1 MRACVG
7 VGVYARAC
15 DQMADAI
22 NWQKELLVHLLTVQ
36 KMWKADQAPFLRAFN
51 YAGETNYMWEFVRD
65 RVNALRDELS
75 SADVVAAETESD
87 SIVGQG
93 MEADDLEVWMQET
106 VKGLRWQRGP
116 ALYEDM
122 LFPTPT
128 DDALGVNERSEQCTF
143 DDAATAERVAVDRH
157 VSSTVRTDDRPLVAQ
172 DDKVTCFDQRDAW
185 KAFRDEALK
194 NAGEGAYFAR
204 STRWSIKR
212 VEDLQTDYLNERA
225 DEALDGEPLGPDDVW
240 RETSRARLRSRQLE
254 IDRLGAIPKEVAR
267 RLVLVHVAAL
277 DQIQAAA
284 PGGVERESV
293 TGGYHL
299 DSLVQNVAHLLKY
312 RRCVKLAKLLYKRQG
327 VGSLHDQYEGKLLN
341 KELAHAHQDESDS
354 EMGIARRIIRQ
365 AHVSNYTHYSYTD
378 ASKRDAPVIEGN
390 RLKYYPEEYNTNPP
404 MAPIMCSAP
413 PRMGKSAL
421 TMLVASFAVKLGG
434 RVEYGVAPNKG
445 IPVDDTLQRIDRLGW
460 AVQGL
465 VPHSTNSKTKE
476 QPTIGDINV
485 YSEDEVVSDIPI
497 MNHRVHDLS
506 NKVDAWV
513 LHIRDEAQYVYKV
526 SANINTALADS
537 FPLFYGLSM
546 CVSATL
552 LPVCMEGE
560 LLGNLNSVRS
570 LLEVKCGKDEVRRS
584 TLEKYV
590 ILQPWSFPKGP
601 DFLTPPKSH
610 YFGGTPEAYLNEDW
624 YDERDG
630 WYQDI
635 YDPPSPGTV
644 ARETQ
649 YYGTWLHVREHRE
662 VDEAGGNAKRFL
674 TSEQDVFLDDCLA
687 GVRMAHAKLLRLN
700 VPGTKAVYNLNDAY
714 STYLRAFNQHNRKYF
729 DEQTG
734 TIAHDGPLRIVTPP
748 VNRLTMDA
756 AWILEQSLKWLRES
770 SAVQPD
776 TNADVRLY
784 PMLITAPDLL
794 QARRMEWV
802 SVLFKLAWYRMHK
815 EYMEYPTV
823 RTKTSD
829 EIRNTYGMTILM
841 YQADTS
847 AYANIAAAADIDDE
861 SLKRAKVVAVT
872 FDPTLAENRFPM
884 HAFPEAQLPRGTME
898 SSVFIPT
905 ITPSHYRNYHA
916 LYMELRRKI
925 DKGED
930 LSGFGDHFK
939 SLNALHFLMHGHP
952 EFDVPIEG
960 SNLEQHF
967 NALQRIV
974 HRVYRFDMSR
984 CWERS
989 KNPNQLSDEQ
999 VGDADL
1005 NPDGTGVL
1013 IHNTVSAGEQEVF
1026 DGDMGCPDRPG
1037 RLDLNP
1043 DEPYD
1048 EHPGDQGPT
1057 EAGGGASQDS
1067 NQAADMELDQALEA
1081 ELEDDS
1087 KEPHPIPPCRDPE
1100 IEGTDGPS
1108 GPRERIPDLSAIA
1121 PRLCVKGYRNAQEAI
1136 KDTLLQCKI
1145 HKVAAAGYKMFE
1157 AGLTL
1162 QTTHRDGDLR
1172 HMFVPKYINFALGQP
1187 PKMVNKEH
1195 VLTKEEREAERK
1207 KGRGGEWQKK
1217 AGLVPNQL
1225 RPMWPNLSTLYQ
1237 MLGRGFVDTKDVK
1250 LPKDWRLDMLSR
1262 PEVLKC
1268 TKLYG
1273 NCELLFGLFVDES
1286 IEGRKLALGSLLHSI
1301 ADNPY
1306 KEIMGKWLGKK
1317 DGNKYKSQALMQAST
1332 LRRQLSL
1339 DLQNDARMG
1348 KWPFYRMRDCVDG
1361 HLKPATPADLT
1372 DEEKAMEG
1380 ECPALEDGSLALKRF
1395 ERPQAEFSQGIAF
1408 G

>member
-1 MRACVG
+1 
-7 VGVYARAC
+7 
-15 DQMADAI
+15 MADAI
-22 NWQKELLVHLLTVQ
+22 NWQKELLAHLLTVQ
-36 KMWKADQAPFLRAFN
+36 KMWQADQTRFLRAFN
-51 YAGETNYMWEFVRD
+51 YPGETNDVPMFIQD
-65 RVNALRDELS
+65 RVNALKVELS
-75 SADVVAAETESD
+75 SADIREAETESD
-87 SIVGQG
+87 DLLS
-93 MEADDLEVWMQET
+93 MDADDLEVWMAET
-106 VKGLRWQRGP
+106 VEGLRWQRSP
-116 ALYEDM
+116 MRYEDA

-128 DDALGVNERSEQCTF
+128 DDAPSANERSEKCTF
-143 DDAATAERVAVDRH
+143 DDLKTTEKAAVRKHVTGRLSVAR
-157 VSSTVRTDDRPLVAQ
+157 DDDVA
-172 DDKVTCFDQRDAW
+172 CFDLDAW
-185 KAFRDEALK
+185 KALKEEALK
-194 NAGEGAYFAR
+194 HAGEGAYFAR

-212 VEDLQTDYLNERA
+212 VEDLQTEYLNERA
-225 DEALDGEPLGPDDVW
+225 DEALRGEPLGPDDVW

-277 DQIQAAA
+277 DKIQAAA
-284 PGGVERESV
+284 PSERESV
-293 TGGYHL
+293 TGGYDL
-299 DSLVQNVAHLLKY
+299 DSLVQNVAHLIKY
-312 RRCVKLAKLLYKRQG
+312 RRCIKLAKLLYKRQG
-327 VGSLHDQYEGKLLN
+327 VGSMHDQYEGKLLN

-365 AHVSNYTHYSYTD
+365 AHVSNYVHYSYTD
-378 ASKRDAPVIEGN
+378 AAKRESAPVKGSGS
-390 RLKYYPEEYNTNPP
+390 LKYYPEEYNTNPP

-421 TMLVASFAVKLGG
+421 TMLAASFAVKLGG

-445 IPVDDTLQRIDRLGW
+445 IPVDDTLQRIARLGW

-465 VPHSTNSKTKE
+465 VPHSTNSKTKA

-560 LLGNLNSVRS
+560 LMGNLNSVRS
-570 LLEVKCGKDEVRRS
+570 LLEVECGKDEVRRS

-590 ILQPWSFPKGP
+590 IQQPWSFPKGP

-610 YFGGTPEAYLNEDW
+610 YFGGPQEVYPTEGWE
-624 YDERDG
+624 DERDG

-635 YDPPSPGTV
+635 YDPPAPRDI

-649 YYGTWLHVREHRE
+649 YYGTWLHVREHE
-662 VDEAGGNAKRFL
+662 GTDEADADAKRFL

-700 VPGTKAVYNLNDAY
+700 VPGSKAVYNLNDAY
-714 STYLRAFNQHNRKYF
+714 GTYLRAFNRHNRKYF

-734 TIAHDGPLRIVTPP
+734 TIAYDGPLRTVTPP

-756 AWILEQSLKWLRES
+756 AWILEQSLKWLREP
-770 SAVQPD
+770 SAVQNGAD
-776 TNADVRLY
+776 DDVRLY

-815 EYMEYPTV
+815 EYMEYPAV

-847 AYANIAAAADIDDE
+847 AYANIAAASDIDGE

-905 ITPSHYRNYHA
+905 ITPSHYRHYHA

-925 DKGED
+925 DQKEALED
-930 LSGFGDHFK
+930 FGDHFK

-952 EFDVPIEG
+952 AFDNREL
-960 SNLEQHF
+960 NEHF
-967 NALQRIV
+967 DELKQIV

-989 KNPNQLSDEQ
+989 NNPEMLSDEQ

-1013 IHNTVSAGEQEVF
+1013 IHDTVSAGEQEMF
-1026 DGDMGCPDRPG
+1026 DGDKGCPDRP
-1037 RLDLNP
+1037 RRVDLNP
-1043 DEPYD
+1043 DEPY
-1048 EHPGDQGPT
+1048 EAPPGDQGPT
-1057 EAGGGASQDS
+1057 EAGGASQDS
-1067 NQAADMELDQALEA
+1067 DKDDEMGRALET

-1087 KEPHPIPPCRDPE
+1087 GEAHPIPPCKDPE
-1100 IEGTDGPS
+1100 IEGTDGPK
-1108 GPRERIPDLSAIA
+1108 ERIPDLSAIA

-1187 PKMVNKEH
+1187 PKMVYKEH
-1195 VLTKEEREAERK
+1195 VLTKEEREAEKK
-1207 KGRGGEWQKK
+1207 KGTGKGGDWDKRKE
-1217 AGLVPNQL
+1217 LVPNLL

-1262 PEVLKC
+1262 PDVLDC

-1273 NCELLFGLFVDES
+1273 NCELLFGLFVNES

-1301 ADNPY
+1301 AGDPY
-1306 KEIMGKWLGKK
+1306 EDIMGKWLGKK

-1339 DLQNDARMG
+1339 DLENDARMG
-1348 KWPFYRMRDCVDG
+1348 RWPFHRMRDCVDG
-1361 HLKPATPADLT
+1361 RLKPATPADLT
-1372 DEEKAMEG
+1372 DEEKAMEA

-1395 ERPQAEFSQGIAF
+1395 ERAQAEFSQGVAF
-1408 G
+1408 S

>member
-1 MRACVG
+1 
-7 VGVYARAC
+7 
-15 DQMADAI
+15 MADAT
-22 NWQKELLVHLLTVQ
+22 NGQKGLLVHLLTVQ
-36 KMWKADQAPFLRAFN
+36 KWWQQDRPRFLQAFN
-51 YAGETNYMWEFVRD
+51 YAGESYGVPEYVTG
-65 RVNALRDELS
+65 RVNALRAELS
-75 SADVVAAETESD
+75 SADIQEAETMSD
-87 SIVGQG
+87 SLGI
-93 MEADDLEVWMQET
+93 MEADDFEVWMAET
-106 VKGLRWQRGP
+106 VGGLRWQRGP
-116 ALYEDM
+116 MLYEDQ

-128 DDALGVNERSEQCTF
+128 GEAPSANERSEKCTF
-143 DDAATAERVAVDRH
+143 ADPAMAERAAVGKH
-157 VSSTVRTDDRPLVAQ
+157 VTDAVRADGRLLVAQ
-172 DDKVTCFDQRDAW
+172 DDNVTCFDQRDAW
-185 KAFRDEALK
+185 RAFRDEALK
-194 NAGEGAYFAR
+194 HAGEGAYFAR

-225 DEALDGEPLGPDDVW
+225 DEELENASAPLGPDDVW

-254 IDRLGAIPKEVAR
+254 IDRQGAIPKEVAR

-284 PGGVERESV
+284 PGERESV
-293 TGGYHL
+293 TGGYDL
-299 DSLVQNVAHLLKY
+299 DSLVQNVAHLIKY
-312 RRCVKLAKLLYKRQG
+312 RRCIKLAKLLYKRQG
-327 VGSLHDQYEGKLLN
+327 IGSLHDQYEAKLLN
-341 KELAHAHQDESDS
+341 KELAHAHQDEDDT

-365 AHVSNYTHYSYTD
+365 AHVSNYVHYSFTD
-378 ASKRDAPVIEGN
+378 PTKREAPKVTGKG
-390 RLKYYPEEYNTNPP
+390 LTYYPELFNTNPP

-445 IPVDDTLQRIDRLGW
+445 IPVDDALQRIGRLGW

-485 YSEDEVVSDIPI
+485 YSEDEVVADIPI

-560 LLGNLNSVRS
+560 LLGNLNSVRA
-570 LLEVKCGKDEVRRS
+570 LLEVKCGKDKVRRS

-601 DFLTPPKSH
+601 DFLAPPKSH
-610 YFGGTPEAYLNEDW
+610 YFGGTPEAYPTEDW
-624 YDERDG
+624 NDEQDG
-630 WYQDI
+630 WYQAI
-635 YDPPSPGTV
+635 YDPPPPADV

-649 YYGTWLHVREHRE
+649 YYGTWLHVREHKG
-662 VDEAGGNAKRFL
+662 VDEADGDNKRFL
-674 TSEQDVFLDDCLA
+674 SSEQDVFLDDCLA
-687 GVRMAHAKLLRLN
+687 GVRMQHAKLLRLN

-714 STYLRAFNQHNRKYF
+714 STYLRAFNRYNRKYF

-734 TIAHDGPLRIVTPP
+734 LVAYNGPLRTVTPP

-756 AWILEQSLKWLRES
+756 AWILEQSLKWLREP
-770 SAVQPD
+770 SAVQNGTD
-776 TNADVRLY
+776 DDVRLY

-802 SVLFKLAWYRMHK
+802 TLLFKLAWYRMHK
-815 EYMEYPTV
+815 EYMENPAV
-823 RTKTSD
+823 RTKSPD
-829 EIRNTYGMTILM
+829 EIRNAYGMTILM

-847 AYANIAAAADIDDE
+847 AYANIAAAADVDNE

-884 HAFPEAQLPRGTME
+884 HAFPNAQLPRGTME

-905 ITPSHYRNYHA
+905 ITPSHYRHYHA
-916 LYMELRRKI
+916 LYMEMRRKI
-925 DKGED
+925 DQGED
-930 LSGFGDHFK
+930 LSGFDEHFK

-952 EFDVPIEG
+952 AFDNYEIP
-960 SNLEQHF
+960 QHF
-967 NALQRIV
+967 DALKQIV

-989 KNPNQLSDEQ
+989 NNPAMLSDEQ

-1013 IHNTVSAGEQEVF
+1013 IHDTVSAGEQEMF
-1026 DGDMGCPDRPG
+1026 DGDKGCPDRPG
-1037 RLDLNP
+1037 RVDLNP
-1043 DEPYD
+1043 DEPYED
-1048 EHPGDQGPT
+1048 DPGDQGPT
-1057 EAGGGASQDS
+1057 EAGGASQDS
-1067 NQAADMELDQALEA
+1067 DKDDEMGRALEA

-1087 KEPHPIPPCRDPE
+1087 SDPHPIPPCRDPE
-1100 IEGTDGPS
+1100 IEGTDGPK
-1108 GPRERIPDLSAIA
+1108 ERIPDLSAIA

-1187 PKMVNKEH
+1187 PKMVYKEH
-1195 VLTKEEREAERK
+1195 VLTKEEREAEK
-1207 KGRGGEWQKK
+1207 KKQEGKGGAWDKRG
-1217 AGLVPNQL
+1217 GLVPNPL
-1225 RPMWPNLSTLYQ
+1225 GPMWPNLSTLYQ
-1237 MLGRGFVDTKDVK
+1237 MLGRGFVDTKNVK
-1250 LPKDWRLDMLSR
+1250 LPVDWRLDMLSR
-1262 PEVLKC
+1262 PEVLNC

-1286 IEGRKLALGSLLHSI
+1286 IEGRKLALGSLLRSI
-1301 ADNPY
+1301 AGGPY
-1306 KEIMGKWLGKK
+1306 EDIMGKWLGKK
-1317 DGNKYKSQALMQAST
+1317 DGNKYKSQALMQSST
-1332 LRRQLSL
+1332 LRRHLSL
-1339 DLQNDARMG
+1339 DLNNDERMG
-1348 KWPFYRMRDCVDG
+1348 KWPFHRMRDCVDG

-1372 DEEKAMEG
+1372 DEEKVMEA
-1380 ECPALEDGSLALKRF
+1380 ECPALEDNSLALKRF

-1408 G
+1408 S